1 MITSNFVVPE
11 EGWQI
16 DAACRG
22 SVSELFFAPTTFESP
37 RARTIRETAAKK
49 ICAVCPVIESCSVHA
64 ISVNEP
70 HGIWG
75 GMNESER
82 RILASRQSRV
92 S

>member
-22 SVSELFFAPTTFESP
+22 SVAELFFAPTTF
-37 RARTIRETAAKK
+37 
-49 ICAVCPVIESCSVHA
+49 ESCSVHA